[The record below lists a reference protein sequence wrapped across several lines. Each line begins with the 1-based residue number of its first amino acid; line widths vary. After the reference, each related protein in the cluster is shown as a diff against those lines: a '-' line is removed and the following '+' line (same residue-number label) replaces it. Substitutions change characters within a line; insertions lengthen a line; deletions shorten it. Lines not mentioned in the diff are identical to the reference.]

1 MSALTLEPG
10 IFSLITSVQPVN
22 LANKTMNTREDAHLK
37 VLNLLAVEPELNQR
51 QLAER
56 LGISLGKTNYL
67 VKALLEKGHLK
78 ANNFKRSD
86 NKLAYLYLLTPEG
99 ASAKIKLT
107 RAYLA
112 RKEAEYLA
120 LTDEIAQMRAD
131 LAKEEGRA

>member
-1 MSALTLEPG
+1 MH
-10 IFSLITSVQPVN
+10 
-22 LANKTMNTREDAHLK
+22 TREDAHLK
-37 VLNLLAVEPELNQR
+37 VLNLLADEPDLNQR

-78 ANNFKRSD
+78 ANNFRRSD

-99 ASAKIKLT
+99 AANKIKLT

-112 RKEAEYLA
+112 RKEAEYHA
-120 LTDEIAQMRAD
+120 LRDEITEMRAK
-131 LAKEEGRA
+131 LAAEEGGA